1 MKPPALP
8 ESTTLA
14 DAGRSSC
21 CNAATGNPHP
31 FVPGPASFADDST
44 IELNRAAIAAIL
56 LLGLVDLIFGRNYE
70 PVLSPTLRTLQGA
83 DVALIGLTLGLTWHA
98 IYRRHWRIINFAL
111 CATVV
116 ASEIVIGLGGGA
128 AIVFSVAIIVL
139 VGAPAMLGQRGLWS
153 RLGSAELIAAREEAE
168 TAARAK
174 SDFISQMSH
183 EIRTPMN
190 AILGMADLLDET
202 RLSSEQHKYLS
213 IMMNNGAALL
223 DLIDDILDF
232 ARIDGGRL
240 TLETISFDPVE
251 LAERVVE
258 TLAIRAHQKG
268 LELTVRVAPNVPSQM
283 IGDPLRLRQILMN
296 LVGNAIKFTARGHV
310 VVAIDCATED
320 SDRELHFTVA
330 DTGIGIAAD
339 QREKIFTRFT
349 QASAATA
356 RKYGGAGLGLAI
368 VKQLVDLMSGRI
380 WVDSEL
386 GKGSTFHFVARF
398 DAPPDQNAAATLT
411 MMPVLAG
418 NRVLIADQ
426 TAVTRLALA
435 EALAGTGAQ
444 VTQAESGE
452 QAIDEL
458 RRADQ
463 EGTPY
468 RIVLLDCRMAAAG
481 SGDSIRR
488 ICEGAHGAGMVIAML
503 TSDDL
508 NVKMPLLR
516 KIGLDHH
523 IIKAVRRAELFG
535 VIRTMMGYGKDAQQ
549 SANEAA
555 SAIPMAADL
564 SAAIDTPAAPDADTR
579 PIHIVDITSIEPV
592 EQIGGPRKAFQ
603 PAALTGR
610 PLRILVA
617 DDSADNRLLIQAFLK
632 QIVCDVE
639 HAENGEIALEKF
651 VAGTFDVVLMDIQ
664 MPVMDG
670 YTAAKLIRQ
679 WEQTNNTSRT
689 PIIAL
694 TASVLDEAVH
704 MSFDAG
710 CDTHVSKPV
719 RRPTL
724 LAAIREVT
732 EKPAT
737 EGSLPASGTGDCA
750 TNPTPASESPSK
762 PRYRSASA
770 ARMN

>member
-1 MKPPALP
+1 M
-8 ESTTLA
+8 A
-14 DAGRSSC
+14 DAGLSSC
-21 CNAATGNPHP
+21 CNGATGNPGR
-31 FVPGPASFADDST
+31 FAPGPASFAGDPT
-44 IELNRAAIAAIL
+44 VKLNRAAIAAIL
-56 LLGLVDLIFGRNYE
+56 LFGLVDLIFGSSHE
-70 PVLSPTLRTLQGA
+70 PVLSPALRTLQGA
-83 DVALIGLTLGLTWHA
+83 NLALVGLTLGLTWLA
-98 IYRRHWRIINFAL
+98 IYRRHWRLINIAV

-116 ASEIVIGLGGGA
+116 ASEAAIGLGSGEA
-128 AIVFSVAIIVL
+128 VVFSVAIIVL
-139 VGAPAMLGQRGLWS
+139 LAAPAMLGQWS
-153 RLGSAELIAAREEAE
+153 LGSRVSSAELIAAREEAE
-168 TAARAK
+168 TAARSK

-202 RLSSEQHKYLS
+202 DLSNEQHKYLS

-223 DLIDDILDF
+223 ELIDDILDF

-240 TLETISFDPVE
+240 TLEAISFDPVE
-251 LAERVVE
+251 LAERVAE

-268 LELTVRVAPNVPSQM
+268 LELTVRVAPDMPSKM
-283 IGDPLRLRQILMN
+283 LGDPLRLRQILMN
-296 LVGNAIKFTARGHV
+296 LVANAIKFTARGHV
-310 VVAIDCATED
+310 ALAIDCATEGGGG
-320 SDRELHFTVA
+320 ELHFAVS

-349 QASAATA
+349 QASTATA

-368 VKQLVDLMSGRI
+368 VKQLVDLMGGRI
-380 WVDSEL
+380 WVDSDL
-386 GKGSTFHFVARF
+386 GKGSTFHFAARF
-398 DAPPDQNAAATLT
+398 EVAPDQDAAAAPTP
-411 MMPVLAG
+411 MPELAG
-418 NRVLIADQ
+418 KRVLIADQ
-426 TAVTRLALA
+426 TAVARLALA

-444 VTQAESGE
+444 VTQADSGE

-458 RRADQ
+458 RRADE
-463 EGTPY
+463 EGAPY

-516 KIGLDHH
+516 KIGLVHH
-523 IIKAVRRAELFG
+523 IIKPARRAELFR
-535 VIRTMMGYGKDAQQ
+535 VIRTMMGYGEDAPQ
-549 SANEAA
+549 SANDAA
-555 SAIPMAADL
+555 SEIPAAENL
-564 SAAIDTPAAPDADTR
+564 SAAIETLATPGADTR
-579 PIHIVDITSIEPV
+579 PIHTVDITSIEPV
-592 EQIGGPRKAFQ
+592 EQIGSPREALQ
-603 PAALTGR
+603 PPLTGR

-639 HAENGEIALEKF
+639 HAENGEIALQKF
-651 VAGTFDVVLMDIQ
+651 VVGTFDVVLMDIQ

-670 YTAAKLIRQ
+670 YMAAKLIRQ
-679 WEQTNNTSRT
+679 WEQTNNASRT

-732 EKPAT
+732 EKPAA
-737 EGSLPASGTGDCA
+737 ERSLPTGGAGDPATHPAPASGA
-750 TNPTPASESPSK
+750 QSK
-762 PRYRSASA
+762 PRYRSAST